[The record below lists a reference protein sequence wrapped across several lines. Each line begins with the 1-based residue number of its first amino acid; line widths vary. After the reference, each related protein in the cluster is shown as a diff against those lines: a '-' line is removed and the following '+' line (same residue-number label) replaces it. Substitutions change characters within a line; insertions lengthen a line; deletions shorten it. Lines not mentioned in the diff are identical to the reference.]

1 MNFMLVEG
9 VGLTALQSEILPIHR
24 AGMAQ
29 PDTGQLPLTCRL
41 QNKTV
46 WRHGAFDPWLLHR
59 DSQIST
65 NCVRAQK
72 EILWC
77 DISPW
82 KPA

>member
-1 MNFMLVEG
+1 MVVEG
-9 VGLTALQSEILPIHR
+9 IGLAALQTEILPIRR
-24 AGMAQ
+24 AGTTQ

-41 QNKTV
+41 QKKTL
-46 WRHGAFDPWLLHR
+46 WRHGAFDPQLLHR
-59 DSQIST
+59 DSQIRT
-65 NCVRAQK
+65 NCGRARR